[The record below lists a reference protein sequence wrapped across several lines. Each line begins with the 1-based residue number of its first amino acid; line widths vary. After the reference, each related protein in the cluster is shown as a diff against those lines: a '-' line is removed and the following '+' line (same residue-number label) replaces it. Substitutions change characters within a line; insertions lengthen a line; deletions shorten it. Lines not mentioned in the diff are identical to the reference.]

1 AHLAELREDERPV
14 ARGHNLLEHLAEA
27 CELARA
33 AGERACLAQVVRRV
47 VADLLERRDERQDQA
62 TPLDAVRGLDSS
74 HRLLHRCLVERGLL
88 ARERADD
95 LYLLLGRQVPYDPRV
110 ALHAA
115 QDEWPDDSPE
125 ALRDVVAPVAFDG
138 DSDLAPEAFER
149 SKEPRIQ
156 VLRDR
161 PQLGQPVL
169 DRRAGECDAET
180 GAEAEVGH
188 PGEPGKPPLLI
199 GAERAAEIPGDG
211 DAVRAE
217 PPAQPGNYARELP
230 LGDDVDGQPRLR
242 PPRRLP
248 ERHRDRLVRGEG
260 SPARSEEPPRLL
272 ELLRIDRHPLA
283 AEAHERRLEAGERD
297 ELARGEHLARERRLP
312 AERHDL

>member
-1 AHLAELREDERPV
+1 MAHDGQRGREAGDLALPV
-14 ARGHNLLEHLAEA
+14 ADHRGRAHEKRITPVLGTR
-27 CELARA
+27 RA
-33 AGERACLAQVVRRV
+33 AVEQEGE
-47 VADLLERRDERQDQA
+47 E
-62 TPLDAVRGLDSS
+62 
-74 HRLLHRCLVERGLL
+74 
-88 ARERADD
+88 
-95 LYLLLGRQVPYDPRV
+95 
-110 ALHAA
+110 
-115 QDEWPDDSPE
+115 
-125 ALRDVVAPVAFDG
+125 
-138 DSDLAPEAFER
+138 
-149 SKEPRIQ
+149 
-156 VLRDR
+156 
-161 PQLGQPVL
+161 L
-169 DRRAGECDAET
+169 DRLPEPHVVGET

-312 AERHDL
+312 AERHDLVE